1 MANISK
7 LKSGKW
13 RVQIRSH
20 NKYISK
26 SFLKKAHASMWAK
39 EIEYQ
44 LDRDQY
50 EDFSDTARISLGELI
65 TRYREEITPHKKG
78 RDTEK
83 YKLNFILRHKIAK
96 VKLLSLKAK
105 HIIDFKKDISE
116 GRAPST
122 INKYIHYIYTVWE
135 TAKLN
140 WDIALPYRNPCE
152 LVKKEKVKDKI
163 DRILSIEEYQDLLQ
177 ACTTSN
183 LAFLSDIVEFAY
195 ITAMR
200 FGEITKL
207 KTSNINFEKS
217 TALLIDTKNGET
229 RLVPLTRRALEI
241 CKKFRFREKLFDIN
255 RDKFRHYFEQA
266 CFRAKVKNFR
276 FHDLR
281 ACAITNLFLN
291 GWSIAEVSVVSG
303 HKTWSELKRYTRIQ
317 PDTLVS
323 KINDVRV
330 VSS

>member
-1 MANISK
+1 MATVNK

-13 RVQIRSH
+13 CAQIRSH
-20 NKYISK
+20 KKYISK
-26 SFLKKAHASMWAK
+26 TFIKKSNASAWAK

-50 EDFSDTARISLGELI
+50 EDFSDSARISLGELI
-65 TRYREEITPHKKG
+65 TRYRDEITPHKRG
-78 RDTEK
+78 RDSEK
-83 YKLNFILRHKIAK
+83 YKLDFILRHRISR
-96 VKLLSLKAK
+96 VKLLGLKAK
-105 HIIDFKKDISE
+105 HIIDFKNEISQ

-140 WDIALPYRNPCE
+140 WDIALPHRNPCS
-152 LVKKEKVKDKI
+152 LVKKEKVKDTI
-163 DRILSIEEYQDLLQ
+163 DRILTIKEYQDLLA
-177 ACTTSN
+177 ACATSN

-217 TALLIDTKNGET
+217 TALLIDTKNGEN
-229 RLVPLTRRALEI
+229 RLVPLTSRALEI
-241 CKKFRFREKLFDIN
+241 CKKFRFREKLFEIN

-281 ACAITNLFLN
+281 ACAITNLFVN

-323 KINDVRV
+323 KINDVKV

>member
-1 MANISK
+1 MATVNK

-13 RVQIRSH
+13 CAQIRSH

-26 SFLKKAHASMWAK
+26 TFLSKGNATKWAK

-50 EDFSDTARISLGELI
+50 EDFSDSARISLGDLI
-65 TRYREEITPHKKG
+65 TRYRDEITPHKKG
-78 RDTEK
+78 SRTEK
-83 YKLNFILRHKIAK
+83 YKLNFILRHKIAR
-96 VKLLSLKAK
+96 VKLLSLKPK
-105 HIIDFKKDISE
+105 HIIDFKSEISE

-140 WDIALPYRNPCE
+140 WDITLPYKNPCH
-152 LVKKEKVKDKI
+152 LVKKEKVRDKI

-217 TALLIDTKNGET
+217 TALLIDTKNGEN
-229 RLVPLTRRALEI
+229 RLVPLTSRALEI

-255 RDKFRHYFEQA
+255 RDRFRHYFEQA

-323 KINDVRV
+323 KFNDVKV
-330 VSS
+330 WSS

>member
-1 MANISK
+1 
-7 LKSGKW
+7 
-13 RVQIRSH
+13 
-20 NKYISK
+20 
-26 SFLKKAHASMWAK
+26 
-39 EIEYQ
+39 
-44 LDRDQY
+44 
-50 EDFSDTARISLGELI
+50 
-65 TRYREEITPHKKG
+65 
-78 RDTEK
+78 
-83 YKLNFILRHKIAK
+83 
-96 VKLLSLKAK
+96 
-105 HIIDFKKDISE
+105 
-116 GRAPST
+116 
-122 INKYIHYIYTVWE
+122 
-135 TAKLN
+135 
-140 WDIALPYRNPCE
+140 
-152 LVKKEKVKDKI
+152 
-163 DRILSIEEYQDLLQ
+163 
-177 ACTTSN
+177 
-183 LAFLSDIVEFAY
+183 
-195 ITAMR
+195 MR

-241 CKKFRFREKLFDIN
+241 CQKFRFREKLFDIN

-323 KINDVRV
+323 KINEVKV
-330 VSS
+330 VL

>member
-1 MANISK
+1 MANITK

-50 EDFSDTARISLGELI
+50 EDFSDSARISLGDLI
-65 TRYREEITPHKKG
+65 TRYRDEITPHKKG
-78 RDTEK
+78 SRTEK
-83 YKLNFILRHKIAK
+83 YKLNFILRHKIAR
-96 VKLLSLKAK
+96 VKLLSLKPK
-105 HIIDFKKDISE
+105 HIIDFKSEISE

-152 LVKKEKVKDKI
+152 LVKKEKVKDTI

-217 TALLIDTKNGET
+217 TALLIDTKNGEN
-229 RLVPLTRRALEI
+229 RLVPLTSRALEI

-255 RDKFRHYFEQA
+255 RDRFRHYFEQA

-323 KINDVRV
+323 KINDVKV
-330 VSS
+330 WSS

>member
-1 MANISK
+1 MANITK

-50 EDFSDTARISLGELI
+50 EDFSDSARISLGELI
-65 TRYREEITPHKKG
+65 TRYRDEITPHKKG

-83 YKLNFILRHKIAK
+83 YKLNFILRHKIAR
-96 VKLLSLKAK
+96 VKLLSLKPK
-105 HIIDFKKDISE
+105 HIIDFKSEISE

-183 LAFLSDIVEFAY
+183 LAFLSEIVEFAY

-229 RLVPLTRRALEI
+229 RLVPLTSRALEI
-241 CKKFRFREKLFDIN
+241 CQKFRFREKLFDIN

-323 KINDVRV
+323 KINDVKV
-330 VSS
+330 WSS

>member
-1 MANISK
+1 MANITK

-26 SFLKKAHASMWAK
+26 SFLKKAHASMWTK

-50 EDFSDTARISLGELI
+50 EDFSDSARISLGELI
-65 TRYREEITPHKKG
+65 TRYRDEITPHKKG

-105 HIIDFKKDISE
+105 HVIDFKKDISE

-140 WDIALPYRNPCE
+140 WDIALPHRNPCS
-152 LVKKEKVKDKI
+152 LVKKEKVKDTI
-163 DRILSIEEYQDLLQ
+163 DRILTIKEYQDLLV
-177 ACTTSN
+177 ACATSN

-217 TALLIDTKNGET
+217 TALLIDTKNGEN
-229 RLVPLTRRALEI
+229 RVVPLTDRALEI
-241 CKKFRFREKLFDIN
+241 CKKFRFKEKLFDIN

-266 CFRAKVKNFR
+266 CQRAEVKNFR

-323 KINDVRV
+323 KINEVKV
-330 VSS
+330 VL

>member
-1 MANISK
+1 MANITK

-50 EDFSDTARISLGELI
+50 EDFSDSARISLGELI
-65 TRYREEITPHKKG
+65 TRYRDEITPHKKG
-78 RDTEK
+78 RNTEK

-105 HIIDFKKDISE
+105 HVIDFKKDISE

-135 TAKLN
+135 TAQLN
-140 WDIALPYRNPCE
+140 WDITLPYRNPCD

-183 LAFLSDIVEFAY
+183 LAFLPDVVEFAY

-229 RLVPLTRRALEI
+229 RLVPLTSRALEI

-323 KINDVRV
+323 KINDVKV

>member
-1 MANISK
+1 MANITK

-241 CKKFRFREKLFDIN
+241 CQKFRFREKLFDIN

>member
-1 MANISK
+1 MANITK

-65 TRYREEITPHKKG
+65 RRYREEITPHKKG

-105 HIIDFKKDISE
+105 HVIDFKKDISE

-217 TALLIDTKNGET
+217 TALLIDTKNGEN
-229 RLVPLTRRALEI
+229 RLVPLTSRALEI

-255 RDKFRHYFEQA
+255 RDRFRHYFEQA

-323 KINDVRV
+323 KINEVKV
-330 VSS
+330 VS

>member
-1 MANISK
+1 MANITK

-65 TRYREEITPHKKG
+65 TRYRDEITPHKKG

-105 HIIDFKKDISE
+105 HVIDFKKDISE

-152 LVKKEKVKDKI
+152 LVKKEKVKDTI

-229 RLVPLTRRALEI
+229 RLVPLTSRALEI
-241 CKKFRFREKLFDIN
+241 CQKFRFREKLFDIN

-266 CFRAKVKNFR
+266 CRRAKVKNFR

-323 KINDVRV
+323 KINEVRV

>member
-1 MANISK
+1 MANITK

-50 EDFSDTARISLGELI
+50 EDFSDSARISRGDLI
-65 TRYREEITPHKKG
+65 TRYRDEITPHKKG

-122 INKYIHYIYTVWE
+122 INKYIH
-135 TAKLN
+135 
-140 WDIALPYRNPCE
+140 
-152 LVKKEKVKDKI
+152 
-163 DRILSIEEYQDLLQ
+163 
-177 ACTTSN
+177 
-183 LAFLSDIVEFAY
+183 
-195 ITAMR
+195 
-200 FGEITKL
+200 
-207 KTSNINFEKS
+207 
-217 TALLIDTKNGET
+217 
-229 RLVPLTRRALEI
+229 
-241 CKKFRFREKLFDIN
+241 
-255 RDKFRHYFEQA
+255 
-266 CFRAKVKNFR
+266 
-276 FHDLR
+276 
-281 ACAITNLFLN
+281 
-291 GWSIAEVSVVSG
+291 
-303 HKTWSELKRYTRIQ
+303 
-317 PDTLVS
+317 
-323 KINDVRV
+323 
-330 VSS
+330 